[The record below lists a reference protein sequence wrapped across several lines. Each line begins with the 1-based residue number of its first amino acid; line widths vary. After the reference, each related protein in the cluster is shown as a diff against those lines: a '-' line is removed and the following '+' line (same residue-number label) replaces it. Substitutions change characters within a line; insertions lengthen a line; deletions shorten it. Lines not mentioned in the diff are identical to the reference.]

1 MMSDMTLFRWAPA
14 GDLIQALAT
23 GVAVSAGILLV
34 IGMLRALNAASVW
47 LAAVRVE
54 ALAAQCG
61 LPQGEALRRPFLYA
75 FRHSPRLR
83 RLAETYAEMYF
94 RTPRPDEENGH
105 PQGLRAIGSDESRA
119 NAGQKTLSAAAAV
132 DPAIGAAFNYFPG
145 VAMALGAVG
154 IVVIAAIGL
163 FGAKLETIGF
173 GDRFNISLFL
183 SVMTVCATF
192 ALGCGITGLA
202 SPLVRRLVTRLER
215 RNGQRLQWAVVDC
228 LAAAAAL
235 QSEQTRLLKEIGRFA
250 RLLEEEPRARARHAA
265 LVNDAVTNVEKMI
278 RLARDSG
285 ATGGDGAGTAAMV
298 RELTLDV
305 ARLQDRIDVAL
316 SQQSTLML
324 TDGALSAIADFQ
336 HSLERLTAA
345 STSIRESSLRLASI
359 VDSVADMTSSVM
371 QYVKDWESAPVQPDD
386 AASHPAIAELN
397 ELIKEFEK
405 NRQLLGA
412 DSRDDDDEP

>member
-1 MMSDMTLFRWAPA
+1 
-14 GDLIQALAT
+14 
-23 GVAVSAGILLV
+23 
-34 IGMLRALNAASVW
+34 
-47 LAAVRVE
+47 
-54 ALAAQCG
+54 
-61 LPQGEALRRPFLYA
+61 
-75 FRHSPRLR
+75 
-83 RLAETYAEMYF
+83 LAETYAEMYF
-94 RTPRPDEENGH
+94 RTQRPDEENGH
-105 PQGLRAIGSDESRA
+105 PHGLRAIGGDDMRA
-119 NAGQKTLSAAAAV
+119 NAAQKTLSASSAV
-132 DPAIGAAFNYFPG
+132 DPAIAAAFNYFPG
-145 VAMALGAVG
+145 AALALGGVG
-154 IVVIAAIGL
+154 ILVIVVIGL

-202 SPLVRRLVTRLER
+202 SPLVRRLVTRLEL
-215 RNGQRLQWAVVDC
+215 RNGQRLQWAVADC

-265 LVNDAVTNVEKMI
+265 LVNDAVTNVERMI

-285 ATGGDGAGTAAMV
+285 STGGDGAGTASMV

-305 ARLQDRIDVAL
+305 ARLQDRIDAAL
-316 SQQSTLML
+316 AQQSTLML
-324 TDGALSAIADFQ
+324 TDGALAAIADFQ
-336 HSLERLTAA
+336 QSLERLTAA

-371 QYVKDWESAPVQPDD
+371 QYVKEWESAPVQPDD
-386 AASHPAIAELN
+386 TTSHPAIAELN

-405 NRQLLGA
+405 NRQLLEA
-412 DSRDDDDEP
+412 DSRDDDDDL